1 MAVSDARS
9 LESDQVDTVKPVLR
23 AFYDKATIKGAPR
36 CDAGEP
42 LSRPEEEALFAYYGM
57 NVPGNVDSGGDE
69 EGAGDMAA
77 GHPGNIRPAEP
88 NRPWLRKRDH
98 RAAAA
103 DRSRCLAR
111 SSR

>member
-57 NVPGNVDSGGDE
+57 NVPGNVDSG
-69 EGAGDMAA
+69 ATNRAPVTWP
-77 GHPGNIRPAEP
+77 PGTPATSGQRSP
-88 NRPWLRKRDH
+88 T
-98 RAAAA
+98 
-103 DRSRCLAR
+103 DRG
-111 SSR
+111 